1 MTFKRSVQSVFERF
15 NLTPVRF
22 ILAVVLMIYF
32 FILPSRLFDVSYS
45 TVVTDRKGELLSAH
59 IADDGQWRF
68 PCGDSVPE
76 KFKQCLL
83 AFEDEY
89 FYYHPGFNPV
99 SLVRATWQNVSLGEV
114 VSGGSTLSM
123 QTIRIAGKRDRNI
136 WNKAIELVLATRLE
150 WRYSKDEILLMYAS
164 HAPFG
169 GNVVGLEAASWRF
182 FARPSWQLSW
192 AESATLAVLPNSPAL
207 IHPGRN
213 REILKAKRDRL
224 LAKLCKNGVIDQ
236 TEYELSI
243 DEPVVPNP
251 SNLPQIAPH
260 VLGYYLKNGEGEMH
274 QTSIDAGLQKIVG
287 NVVAHHGRMLA
298 MNQIHNAA
306 AIVIDNQCGEVIAYI
321 GNVNSDVQQ
330 HGNQVD
336 IIRSARSS
344 GSILKPF
351 LYAAALQDGLVT
363 PKGLLADVPT
373 YYTDFSPQNYQRSF
387 DGAVPADEALSRS
400 LNIPAVRLLDDYG
413 TERFLQHL
421 KRLGIKTLPYPASHY
436 GLSLILGGAET
447 SLWDLTSVYSSMARV
462 LNHYAV
468 NQRYSASDWRTNSL
482 LPVDSVL
489 LQNGKSDKPS
499 MLSACALWFTF
510 QALTQVQRPLEEAG
524 WEDFADSRRVAWK
537 TGTSFGYRDGWAIG
551 VTPQYTVGVWVGNA
565 SGEGRPGIMGGTTA
579 GPIMFDIYRL
589 LPATSWFEMPY
600 EDCEKTPVCRT
611 SGYLAGVN
619 CDVVDTVFV
628 PSIGKPFKVCSYH
641 QTIHLDESGQYRV
654 TSTCYPTSKMIH
666 RSWFVLPPLMEWYY
680 RNKNPYYQTL
690 PPYRDDCQDATE
702 TSMEFI
708 YPRPN
713 VALFLPKGFSGKSEK
728 VVLRVAHRNPS
739 MRLFWY
745 VDEIFCG
752 ETSTYHQMPVELAP
766 GWHTITL
773 VDEKGARLTR
783 RVQCVNR

>member
-1 MTFKRSVQSVFERF
+1 MTFKLKVQSVFERF
-15 NLTPVRF
+15 NLTPVRL
-22 ILAVVLMIYF
+22 ILALVLIVYF
-32 FILPSRLFDVSYS
+32 FILPRQLFDVPYS

-83 AFEDEY
+83 GFEDEY

-99 SLVRATWQNVSLGEV
+99 SLVRATWQNLASGEV
-114 VSGGSTLSM
+114 VSGGSTISM
-123 QTIRIAGKRDRNI
+123 QTIRIAGNRDRNI
-136 WNKAIELVLATRLE
+136 WNKVIELVLASRLE

-182 FARPSWQLSW
+182 FSRPSWQLSW

-236 TEYELSI
+236 TEYELSV

-274 QTSIDAGLQKIVG
+274 HTSIDAGLQKLVG
-287 NVVAHHGRMLA
+287 NVMAHHGRMLA

-306 AIVIDNQCGEVIAYI
+306 AIVIDNQRGEVLAYI
-321 GNVNSDVQQ
+321 GNTDSDMQQ

-336 IIRSARSS
+336 IVRSARSS

-351 LYAAALQDGLVT
+351 LYAAALQDGLVM

-413 TERFLQHL
+413 TERFLQTL
-421 KRLGIKTLPYPASHY
+421 KRLGINTLPYPASHY

-462 LNHYAV
+462 LNHYTV
-468 NQRYSASDWRTNSL
+468 NQKYSSADWRSNSL
-482 LPVDSVL
+482 LPVDSLL

-499 MLSACALWFTF
+499 MLSAGSLWFTF

-524 WEDFADSRRVAWK
+524 WEDFADSRRIAWK

-600 EDCEKTPVCRT
+600 EDCEKMPVCRT
-611 SGYLAGVN
+611 SGYLAGSN

-628 PSIGKPFKVCSYH
+628 PAIGKPFKVCSYH

-690 PPYRDDCQDATE
+690 PPYRGDCQDATE
-702 TSMEFI
+702 ASMEFI

-713 VALFLPKGFSGKSEK
+713 VALFLPKDFSGKSEK

-739 MRLFWY
+739 IRIFWY
-745 VDEIFCG
+745 VDENFCG

-773 VDEKGARLTR
+773 VDEKGTRLTR